1 MESNETGMPIKVFTL
16 GTSTRSLEGFFSV
29 LGDYGIARILDVRRF
44 PKSRK
49 FPHFNMD
56 AFAAAA
62 AERGISYYWLG
73 ETLGGFRKGGY
84 TAYQETDSY
93 LRGIERVEALAK
105 QRVSAL
111 VCAERL
117 PWKCHRLEISKTL
130 EGRNWSVVHIIDS
143 GRTWVWT
150 RSSLDRRKNG

>member
-1 MESNETGMPIKVFTL
+1 MEQNETGMPIKVFTL
-16 GTSTRSLEGFFSV
+16 GTSTRSLEEFFSV
-29 LGDYGIARILDVRRF
+29 LGHYGIAQLLDVRRF

-49 FPHFNMD
+49 FSHFNMD
-56 AFAAAA
+56 ILSAAA
-62 AERGISYYWLG
+62 AEKGISYYWLG

-84 TAYQETDSY
+84 KAYQETDSY

-117 PWKCHRLEISKTL
+117 PWKCHRLKISKTL
-130 EGRNWSVVHIIDS
+130 EVRGWSVVHIIDS
-143 GRTWVWT
+143 GRTWVRT
-150 RSSLDRRKNG
+150 RSSPDRTEE